1 MAGENTLP
9 VTEIPDHFQD
19 VVCNITGVGAA
30 LADADDFCIFYA
42 ERDTVVDAVTFI
54 SSAADA
60 NDTFQ
65 LKLIASGGD
74 PDTTLGLASGSITV
88 TDISELTAGT
98 KLTLVDATG
107 TVHTLTEG
115 SQDIAAKVYAA
126 ATGVNETADSLRA
139 VIDNIS
145 EFTATRDGATVTI
158 TQVTPGT
165 SGNTTISLDTDTQ
178 DGMTKVDFTGG
189 LDKLITDA
197 VICNAAYTPKI
208 ATVDTKANI
217 IPAGSMIGLNTE
229 INSAGVGNLTIQMR
243 LRSRLS

>member
-1 MAGENTLP
+1 MAGEQTLP
-9 VTEIPDHFQD
+9 ITEIPDHFQD

-42 ERDTVVDAVTFI
+42 ERDTVVDAVSFI

-88 TDISELTAGT
+88 TDIAELTAGT
-98 KLTLVDATG
+98 KFFLTDASG
-107 TVHTLTEG
+107 TLHTFTEG
-115 SQDIAAKVYAA
+115 SQSVGSKTYAA
-126 ATGVNETADSLRA
+126 ATGVNETADSLRV
-139 VIDNIS
+139 VIDGQA
-145 EFTATRDGATVTI
+145 EFSATRDGATVTI
-158 TQVTPGT
+158 TQATAGT
-165 SGNTTISLDTDTQ
+165 SGNTTIVLDSDTD